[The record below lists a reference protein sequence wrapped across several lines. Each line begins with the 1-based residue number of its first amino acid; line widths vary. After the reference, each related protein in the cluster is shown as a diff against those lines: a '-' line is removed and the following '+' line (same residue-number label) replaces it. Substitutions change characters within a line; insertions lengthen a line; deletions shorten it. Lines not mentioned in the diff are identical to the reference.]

1 MEESDLKND
10 IKDHTLKLCET
21 LNIDIKFRRRANK
34 EKEGKKSRNTLA
46 EKLRAAEKSRK
57 AEEEKKQKEENENPK
72 SPSGSNLGKSSYT
85 FYPQLTCLTFI

>member
-10 IKDHTLKLCET
+10 IENTFLESCQT
-21 LNIDIKFRRRANK
+21 LNIDIKFRRRAIK
-34 EKEGKKSRNTLA
+34 EKERKEFRN
-46 EKLRAAEKSRK
+46 KLQEQYRALKAKK